1 MNFFKKLRLRR
12 QKKMEE
18 VTKRYEGEVLLPN
31 HSKDSAHLKKY
42 IVEGCEGLTK
52 DVQDLVNNRKEYATI
67 TSYLNDIQ
75 CIENL
80 DTPDKERLKDAAYNI
95 LQLTDTKNASLEITQ
110 RMPESQFKSMEKY
123 KDEIPQAI
131 KRMQENEKD
140 QAVLKRDMDYLEGE
154 KLEWTYE
161 ETSLTGEVRMLKRVS
176 VLLIVLLGLLI
187 LFFMAAEMFFQKEAG
202 IFGVIIVGG
211 VAFGEMLTLIRI
223 LNDKTIMKQSRV
235 NYNAAVTIQNKIKI
249 KYVNVTNA
257 VDYAKEKYHV
267 SSGTEFEKQWQ
278 TYLDIAME
286 KDRLDR
292 TNDDL
297 EYYKEV
303 MLRIL
308 HKYHLFDAGIW
319 QFQTAALVDPKE
331 MVEVKHALLERRGKI
346 RKRIEFQTKSV
357 TEGKKELYDL
367 AVKNGIL
374 TADVKAILDS
384 IERLLNPNERVY

>member
-308 HKYHLFDAGIW
+308 HKYHL
-319 QFQTAALVDPKE
+319 
-331 MVEVKHALLERRGKI
+331 
-346 RKRIEFQTKSV
+346 
-357 TEGKKELYDL
+357 YDWYFPYCL
-367 AVKNGIL
+367 GNSKQ
-374 TADVKAILDS
+374 
-384 IERLLNPNERVY
+384 LNPLRFHYV